1 MATVAPPPVRHAGPM
16 MKPAKLGLEEPRE
29 QIIRKIRI
37 TLSSKNVKILEK
49 VCGSLIKSAKEK
61 KLGIKGPVRMPTKVL
76 HITTRKS
83 PCGEGTN
90 TWDRFE
96 MRVHKRVMDLFST
109 PEVVKHVTNIQMEA
123 GVEVEVT
130 IADV

>member
-16 MKPAKLGLEEPRE
+16 MTPAKLGLEEPQE

-37 TLSSKNVKILEK
+37 TLFSRNVKILEK
-49 VCGSLIKSAKEK
+49 
-61 KLGIKGPVRMPTKVL
+61 
-76 HITTRKS
+76 
-83 PCGEGTN
+83 GTN
-90 TWDRFE
+90 TRDRFE

-109 PEVVKHVTNIQMEA
+109 PEVVKHVIYIQMEA

-130 IADV
+130 IADA